1 MTRTAV
7 IIGSSSS
14 EIASGAPTLPISD
27 RGAIA
32 LAMARFGGNVCA
44 YAADA
49 DARCFARAAGIERVE
64 EVSIQEIDG
73 VDFVMGGVDDNL
85 GGVDAVVASVDV
97 ALIGRGGCG
106 EFGDA
111 LPARLAEQSGAALI
125 YDVIDVQPKGDRL
138 AVTRDLGRGARDLLS
153 VRGRAVLVVAD
164 SVVRGPYVS
173 RHRMNAQR
181 TVGVESAA
189 RNEPSDAKSPLQE
202 EPNGGESDFRREPSR
217 VEWQSATPRVRL
229 GDHASRVSGR
239 AAERMNALLG
249 VGGASEKTASLVRG
263 SAEECARHLLRYL
276 SHHGFVERATVADS
290 QRASDG
296 AVASRPAER
305 QPPQSA
311 SETASVPA
319 RVQRRPHL
327 LKGRPLAS
335 RGPFELGVDT

>member
-14 EIASGAPTLPISD
+14 KIASGAPMLPISD

-49 DARCFARAAGIERVE
+49 DAGCFARAAGVERVE
-64 EVSIQEIDG
+64 EISIQEIDG
-73 VDFVMGGVDDNL
+73 VVLDSIG
-85 GGVDAVVASVDV
+85 V

-138 AVTRDLGRGARDLLS
+138 AVTRDLGRGVRDLLS

-181 TVGVESAA
+181 TVGAESAA
-189 RNEPSDAKSPLQE
+189 RN
-202 EPNGGESDFRREPSR
+202 EPSR

-276 SHHGFVERATVADS
+276 SHHGFVERATVADL
-290 QRASDG
+290 QRVSDG
-296 AVASRPAER
+296 AVASRPAEG

-311 SETASVPA
+311 SETPPIPA

>member
-49 DARCFARAAGIERVE
+49 DAGCFARAAGVERVE
-64 EVSIQEIDG
+64 EISIQEIDG
-73 VDFVMGGVDDNL
+73 VVLDSIG
-85 GGVDAVVASVDV
+85 V

-125 YDVIDVQPKGDRL
+125 FDVIDVQPKGDRL

-189 RNEPSDAKSPLQE
+189 RNEPSDAKSSLQE

>member
-14 EIASGAPTLPISD
+14 EIVSGAPTLPISG

-49 DARCFARAAGIERVE
+49 DVGCFARAAGVERVE
-64 EVSIQEIDG
+64 EISIQEIDG
-73 VDFVMGGVDDNL
+73 VVLDSIG
-85 GGVDAVVASVDV
+85 V

-138 AVTRDLGRGARDLLS
+138 AVTRDLGRGVRDLLS

-181 TVGVESAA
+181 TVGAESAA
-189 RNEPSDAKSPLQE
+189 RN
-202 EPNGGESDFRREPSR
+202 EPSR

-305 QPPQSA
+305 QPSQTA
-311 SETASVPA
+311 SETASIPA